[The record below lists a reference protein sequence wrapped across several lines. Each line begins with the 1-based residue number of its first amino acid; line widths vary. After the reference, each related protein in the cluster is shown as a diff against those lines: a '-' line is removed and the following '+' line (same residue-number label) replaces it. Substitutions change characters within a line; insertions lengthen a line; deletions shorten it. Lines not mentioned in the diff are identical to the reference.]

1 MNLTETSMRILVI
14 AVLACLTTRASA
26 TAADLEANK
35 LLIRSYIE
43 EMWNKH
49 QPCAADRFVATDF
62 IEHNPRLPQGLAGR
76 KQFVTKVLAAFSNYH
91 GELQDLVAE
100 GDKVA
105 ARVQWTGTNDGPY
118 DGRPATGNKLVFATS
133 DPCRIENGK
142 IAEHWDV
149 VETLARAVALG
160 LVPAPNP
167 PAPTPQHRGVPCRSV
182 IALDQL
188 RESFEQLPRLDA
200 EMNCS
205 ENFNPR

>member
-1 MNLTETSMRILVI
+1 MNLTETSMRVLVI

-49 QPCAADRFVATDF
+49 QPSAADRLVATDF
-62 IEHNPRLPQGLAGR
+62 IEHNPRLPQGLAGT

-105 ARVQWTGTNDGPY
+105 APWSG
-118 DGRPATGNKLVFATS
+118 
-133 DPCRIENGK
+133 
-142 IAEHWDV
+142 
-149 VETLARAVALG
+149 
-160 LVPAPNP
+160 
-167 PAPTPQHRGVPCRSV
+167 PAPTTAHTKVGRQQATSSSFRLPISFVSKTERSQSV
-182 IALDQL
+182 GT
-188 RESFEQLPRLDA
+188 
-200 EMNCS
+200 
-205 ENFNPR
+205 